1 MKQTRMKTL
10 GLSFAAATVLLGLT
24 TGQAQTFIT
33 DSYTNSFDLGGNT
46 ADFSGSGSVAS
57 WIRWYDYGGNITCKY
72 GLDANNQTATSG
84 CLQIDSPFGAGGN
97 QNVFFGTFANR
108 WGYDFDKRLNMVNYT
123 NITFDVMMAPGTQ
136 PRTNG
141 SGVALDFGNINVGI
155 INAGYGYQGMGDVTI
170 PLAASNSWVHL
181 SQPVDITQNNLA
193 NVPGIAMKYAN
204 YGGYPHFATTFYLDN
219 LQVHLTP
226 VKTPPPTLSANLRPA
241 APGLH
246 AIDVSS
252 TAQYDRD
259 QVATVNPSGYT
270 FVGQN
275 SVTYSWNIA
284 SFPGGTG
291 GSYQQHLFIVSDPT
305 KTAPGPYD
313 QAADYNL
320 ANCIF
325 ITVQQNDAGVA
336 TMNFRYKTNQPAG
349 NGMLFNGTDPTNT
362 ASNPNGWPIMP
373 VSHIAAA
380 TGAVGTWSVTFAN
393 STNVTLTAPG
403 GATTNFVMDAN
414 SAALFADP
422 ATLILGG
429 QANNVN
435 GAGRAVVYG
444 SFSATGCATPI
455 SENFATE
462 SGLDT
467 NTWKNF
473 SNDPN
478 AIAFVP
484 LGSAYWLNWSV
495 PDGGFSLQA
504 AAKVNA
510 TATNWADLT
519 PPLLLSAGK
528 RQALIAGSS
537 LPAGNAGFF
546 RLIQRTFS
554 QLQVLFPGE
563 SNAPNTPSGK
573 SGTPSTITSGDTV
586 TLTVNA
592 VDNTFHIIP
601 GAVDNIHITSSD
613 GAAIYGLDGSLVNG
627 TGTYLIQFNTTGSQT
642 ASATD
647 TTSTNIP
654 TAISTTVNIQ

>member
-1 MKQTRMKTL
+1 MKTL

-33 DSYTNSFDLGGNT
+33 DSYTNSFGLGGNT
-46 ADFSGSGSVAS
+46 ADFTGGSAAS
-57 WIRWYDYGGNITCKY
+57 WIYWFNTPGGNAPITVKY
-72 GLDANNQTATSG
+72 GLDANNQTSTSG
-84 CLQIDSPFGAGGN
+84 CLEIDSPFGASGT
-97 QNVFFGTFANR
+97 QNVFFGTFGNQY
-108 WGYDFDKRLNMVNYT
+108 GYDFSKRANMVNYT
-123 NITFDVMMAPGTQ
+123 NITFDLMMAPGIQ
-136 PRTNG
+136 PRTNN
-141 SGVALDFGNINVGI
+141 SGVALDFGTINVGI
-155 INAGYGYQGMGDVTI
+155 ITAGYGFQAFGGVTI

-181 SQPVDITQNNLA
+181 SRVVDITQNNLA
-193 NVPGIAMKYAN
+193 NAPGLAFQIAS
-204 YGGYPHFATTFYLDN
+204 YGGYPRFPFTNYMDN
-219 LQVHLTP
+219 IQLHLTP
-226 VKTPPPTLSANLRPA
+226 VKTPPPTLSGNLQKPA
-241 APGLH
+241 TGLH

-259 QVATVNPSGYT
+259 QLATVGSSGYT

-284 SFPGGTG
+284 SFPSGTG
-291 GSYQQHLFIVSDPT
+291 GNFQQHFFIVNGV
-305 KTAPGPYD
+305 PGQYD
-313 QAADYNL
+313 IAADYNL
-320 ANCIF
+320 ADCIF
-325 ITVQQNDAGVA
+325 ITVQQSDAGVA

-349 NGMLFNGTDPTNT
+349 NGMIFNGTDPTNT

-373 VSHIAAA
+373 VAHLAAA
-380 TGAVGTWSVTFAN
+380 AGAVGTWSVTFAN
-393 STNVTLTAPG
+393 TTNVTLTAPG
-403 GATTNFVMDAN
+403 GASTNFVMDAA

-435 GAGRAVVYG
+435 GAGKAVVYG
-444 SFSATGCATPI
+444 NFSATGCASPI
-455 SENFATE
+455 SESFATE

-473 SNDPN
+473 SSDAN

-484 LGSAYWLNWSV
+484 MGSAYWLNWSV

-510 TATNWADLT
+510 TATNWVDLT

-528 RQALIAGSS
+528 RQALIDGSS

-546 RLIQRTFS
+546 RLIQRTFT

-563 SNAPNTPSGK
+563 SNAPNTASGK
-573 SGTPSTITSGDTV
+573 SGTPATITAGDTV

-601 GAVDNIHITSSD
+601 GTVDNIHITSSD
-613 GAAIYGLDGSLVNG
+613 SAAIFGLDANLVNG
-627 TGTYLIQFNTTGSQT
+627 TGTYLIQFNTSGPQT